1 VGEAGPSAA
10 HGEASKQED
19 PAQDRGL
26 GYEADP
32 VLQRS
37 DRLVRG
43 VRGVAQELSQ
53 EQAALMERFI
63 AAKQR
68 ELAAYCATAAV
79 YEQLAELEEQLG
91 QPDRVVNRDEP
102 EASRS
107 DWHGDGTAGDQ
118 ATASALAAMLAAGAG
133 GGGVAW
139 QAVCA
144 RELDGLAL
152 VEQAEQAQPGLLPRG
167 R

>member
-19 PAQDRGL
+19 PAQDRDL

-53 EQAALMERFI
+53 EQVALMERFI

-79 YEQLAELEEQLG
+79 YE
-91 QPDRVVNRDEP
+91 PDRVVNRDEP